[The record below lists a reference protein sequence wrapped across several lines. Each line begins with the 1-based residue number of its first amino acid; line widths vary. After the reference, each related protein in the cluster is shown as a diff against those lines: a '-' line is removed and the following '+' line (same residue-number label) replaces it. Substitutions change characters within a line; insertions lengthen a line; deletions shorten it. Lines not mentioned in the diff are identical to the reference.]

1 MYASM
6 KDIRPGRFI
15 LIDGVPCRVVELDV
29 SSPGKHGAAKMRV
42 TAVGIFDGQKRTLL
56 KPSSADIEVPIIN
69 KKKAQVVSVTENLAQ
84 LMDLDTYETYDV
96 PLPEE
101 FRSSLKQGVEVE
113 VIVSYSEQNCT
124 WKYAQPRDHE
134 ASEQRLFVYW

>member
-6 KDIRPGRFI
+6 KDIKPGRFI

-42 TAVGIFDGQKRTLL
+42 TAVGIFDGQKKTLL

-69 KKKAQVVSVTENLAQ
+69 KKKAQVVSVTENMAQ
-84 LMDLDTYETYDV
+84 LMDLDTYETFEV
-96 PLPEE
+96 PISEE
-101 FRSSLKQGVEVE
+101 FKHSLKQGVEVE
-113 VIVSYSEQNCT
+113 LMESMGKRAISRVMGGN
-124 WKYAQPRDHE
+124 
-134 ASEQRLFVYW
+134 